1 MHQEFSDKQ
10 LYIMEAAEQLFAEKT
25 YDSTSVRDISKAAS
39 INIAMI
45 SYYFGSKEDL
55 MKSLFRYRMQFM
67 KNRLNELIEDK
78 TISPLE
84 KMEIIVNSW
93 IDKIFAQQSFHKI
106 MVHAQ
111 LNPHNSTIKNLMN
124 VYKEEQIQQLEKI
137 IKDGQKKKL
146 FIKNIDIPFMISL
159 NIGCISQFILN
170 IDFYNKIYTIKTNK
184 VKNIEKI
191 KNNFKSNL
199 LQINRIFLH
208 EAKTTI

>member
-1 MHQEFSDKQ
+1 MHKEFSDKQ
-10 LYIMEAAEQLFAEKT
+10 LLIMEAAEQLFAEKS
-25 YDSTSVRDISKAAS
+25 YDSTSVRDIAKAAS
-39 INIAMI
+39 INVAMI

-55 MKSLFRYRMQFM
+55 MKSLFGYRMQFM

-124 VYKEEQIQQLEKI
+124 TYKEEQIQQLEKI
-137 IKDGQKKKL
+137 IKDGQKKQL

-170 IDFYNKIYTIKTNK
+170 IDFYNKIYSTKTNK
-184 VKNIEKI
+184 DKNIDKI

-199 LQINRIFLH
+199 LHINRIFLH

>member
-1 MHQEFSDKQ
+1 MHKEFSDKQ
-10 LYIMEAAEQLFAEKT
+10 LLIMEAAEQLFAEKT
-25 YDSTSVRDISKAAS
+25 YDSTSVRDIAKAAS

-55 MKSLFRYRMQFM
+55 MKSLFGYRMQFM

-84 KMEIIVNSW
+84 KMEIIVTSW

-106 MVHAQ
+106 MVLAQ

-124 VYKEEQIQQLEKI
+124 TYKEEQIQQLEKI

-170 IDFYNKIYTIKTNK
+170 IDFYNKIYNTKTNK
-184 VKNIEKI
+184 DKNLGKI
-191 KNNFKSNL
+191 KINFKSNL

-208 EAKTTI
+208 EANTTI

>member
-1 MHQEFSDKQ
+1 MHQEFSEKQ
-10 LYIMEAAEQLFAEKT
+10 LLIMEAAEQLFAEKT
-25 YDSTSVRDISKAAS
+25 YDSTSVRDIAKAAN

-55 MKSLFRYRMQFM
+55 IKSLFWYRMQFM
-67 KNRLNELIEDK
+67 KNRVTALIEEK
-78 TISPLE
+78 NISPIE

-93 IDKIFAQQSFHKI
+93 IDKIFAQQSFHRI

-111 LNPHNSTIKNLMN
+111 LNPHNSTIMELMN
-124 VYKEEQIQQLEKI
+124 SYKEEQIKQLEKI

-146 FIKNIDIPFMISL
+146 FLKNIDIPFMISL

-170 IDFYNKIYTIKTNK
+170 IDFYNKIYNKKTDK
-184 VKNIEKI
+184 DKNLEKI

-199 LQINRIFLH
+199 LQINRNFLH
-208 EAKTTI
+208 EVKTTK

>member
-1 MHQEFSDKQ
+1 MHKEFSDKQ
-10 LYIMEAAEQLFAEKT
+10 LLIMEAAEQLFAEKT
-25 YDSTSVRDISKAAS
+25 YDSTSVRDIAKAAS

-55 MKSLFRYRMQFM
+55 MKSLFGYRMQFM

-84 KMEIIVNSW
+84 KMEIIVTSW

-124 VYKEEQIQQLEKI
+124 TYKEEQIQQLEKI

-170 IDFYNKIYTIKTNK
+170 IDFYNIIYNTKTNK
-184 VKNIEKI
+184 DKNLEKI
-191 KNNFKSNL
+191 KINFKSNL

-208 EAKTTI
+208 EANTTI

>member
-1 MHQEFSDKQ
+1 MHKEFSDKQ
-10 LYIMEAAEQLFAEKT
+10 LLIIEAAEQLFAEKT
-25 YDSTSVRDISKAAS
+25 YDSTSVRDIAKAAS
-39 INIAMI
+39 INVAMI

-55 MKSLFRYRMQFM
+55 MKSLFGYRMQFM
-67 KNRLNELIEDK
+67 KNRLSELIEDK

-124 VYKEEQIQQLEKI
+124 TYKEEQIQQLEKI

-146 FIKNIDIPFMISL
+146 FIKNIDI
-159 NIGCISQFILN
+159 
-170 IDFYNKIYTIKTNK
+170 
-184 VKNIEKI
+184 
-191 KNNFKSNL
+191 NF
-199 LQINRIFLH
+199 
-208 EAKTTI
+208 